1 MHDLTSV
8 RSVLYR
14 SEDSGKTWTNEVR
27 LHRGEGMCSLAQMS
41 KLKNSN
47 DGVYEVLTTAT
58 DGKAWITGFG
68 AFLWVT
74 TDSGASYQTVNIP
87 RASLPLFLPRTALT
101 RTQRA
106 RRWWRSCIPT
116 PTSRTTPSS
125 PPRPPTRATTT

>member
-1 MHDLTSV
+1 MTSRQFAPSSTAPKIAERPGRTRHACTGV
-8 RSVLYR
+8 TACANLP
-14 SEDSGKTWTNEVR
+14 
-27 LHRGEGMCSLAQMS
+27 QMS

-74 TDSGASYQTVNIP
+74 TDAGASYQTVNIP
-87 RASLPLFLPRTALT
+87 RAPPPLPLARTALT

-106 RRWWRSCIPT
+106 RRWWRS
-116 PTSRTTPSS
+116 
-125 PPRPPTRATTT
+125 